1 MTYDD
6 LMQIDKEDPSV
17 TAARLS
23 KGDIKQLVEW
33 LGEKEDKIRYPSLL
47 ILQSRS
53 AMKDD
58 VYPYRETFRQKL
70 KSDNS
75 FQRNIGLIMMAENAR
90 WDGGWLD
97 GAIGE
102 YLALVND
109 EKPITVRQCVQHLKK
124 IVPYK
129 PDLHSVIAKALMELD
144 LTMIRE
150 TMRKLVLFDIMEVL
164 AAIRKM
170 KTSDEIEGYIADA
183 MTDGLLDKKAKKQI
197 EELLKKE

>member
-6 LMQIDKEDPSV
+6 LAQIDKDDPSG

-23 KGDIKQLVEW
+23 KGDIEQLVEW

-53 AMKDD
+53 RIKDD
-58 VYPYRETFRQKL
+58 VYPYRETFREKL

-75 FQRNIGLIMMAENAR
+75 FQRNIGLILLAENAR
-90 WDGGWLD
+90 WDDGWLD
-97 GAIGE
+97 GVIGE

-109 EKPITVRQCVQHLKK
+109 EKPITARYCVQYLQK

-129 PDLHSVIAKALMELD
+129 PDLHAAIAKALMETD
-144 LTMIRE
+144 LTMVRE
-150 TMRKLVLFDIMEVL
+150 TMRKLVLFDIIEVL
-164 AAIRKM
+164 AAIRKV
-170 KTSDEIEGYIADA
+170 KTSDGIESYIADA
-183 MTDGLLDKKAKKQI
+183 MTGGILDRKAKKQL
-197 EELLKKE
+197 EELLRAE